1 MARID
6 SLSIFDSAET
16 KAKLAEKY
24 GVVIDN
30 IQKDTISGMLKNR
43 DLSGDPTTGTV
54 EARRIAN
61 TDSQAY
67 GTARSGGKGQNIT
80 APPVVVPLNVNREII
95 NEVEDKDIRTFGV
108 DDLIAR
114 KTLAN
119 QRTMERE
126 LERAFFTEAVT
137 GGTEFTPTGSTELE
151 QAEEL
156 LQSIE
161 TTNNEFIDGVDRDL
175 ITVVCSPE
183 FYGKIRSALDTTA
196 NNANV
201 DTARSE
207 FRIYH
212 GSRFTSSVYLPSGID
227 AIAMV
232 EGSVAQPVMV
242 SRVDPEKVQFSDA
255 YAFGLF
261 FYYGT
266 KTVMGDLIKY
276 VGSEVSA

>member
-6 SLSIFDSAET
+6 SMSIFDSAET

-67 GTARSGGKGQNIT
+67 GTARSGGKGTAIT

-156 LQSIE
+156 IQSIE
-161 TTNNEFIDGVDRDL
+161 TTHNEFIDGVDRDI

-183 FYGKIRSALDTTA
+183 YYGKIRNDLDTVA
-196 NNANV
+196 GNANV

-207 FRIYH
+207 FGIYH
-212 GSRFTSSVYLPSGID
+212 GARFTSSVYLPSDID

>member
-67 GTARSGGKGQNIT
+67 GTARSGGKGQEIV

-95 NEVEDKDIRTFGV
+95 NEVEEKDIRTFGV

-126 LERAFFTEAVT
+126 LERAFFAEAVT
-137 GGTEFTPTGSTELE
+137 GGSEFTPTGSTELE

-156 LQSIE
+156 IQAIE

-183 FYGKIRSALDTTA
+183 YYGKIRNDLDTVA
-196 NNANV
+196 GNANV

-212 GSRFTSSVYLPSGID
+212 GARFTSSVYLPSGID

-242 SRVDPEKVQFSDA
+242 TRVDPEKVQFSDA

>member
-16 KAKLAEKY
+16 KAKLAERY

-67 GTARSGGKGQNIT
+67 GTARSGGKGQKIV

-95 NEVEDKDIRTFGV
+95 NEVEEKDIRAFGV
-108 DDLIAR
+108 DDFIAR

-137 GGTEFTPTGSTELE
+137 GGDEFTPTGSTVLE

-156 LQSIE
+156 IQAIE

-183 FYGKIRSALDTTA
+183 YYGKIRSKLDTTT

-207 FRIYH
+207 FLIYH
-212 GSRFTSSVYLPSGID
+212 GTRFTSSVYLPSEID

-242 SRVDPEKVQFSDA
+242 DRVDPEKIQLSDA

-276 VGSEVSA
+276 VGAEVSA

>member
-6 SLSIFDSAET
+6 SLSILDSAET

-24 GVVIDN
+24 GAVIDN
-30 IQKDTISGMLKNR
+30 IQKNTISGMLKNR

-67 GTARSGGKGQNIT
+67 GTARSGGKGQKIV

-126 LERAFFTEAVT
+126 LERAFFTEAVAS
-137 GGTEFTPTGSTELE
+137 GTEFTPTGSTELE

-156 LQSIE
+156 IQSIE
-161 TTNNEFIDGVDRDL
+161 TTHNEFIDGVDRDL

-183 FYGKIRSALDTTA
+183 YYGKIRNDLDTAT
-196 NNANV
+196 NNANI

-207 FRIYH
+207 FGIYH
-212 GSRFTSSVYLPSGID
+212 GVRFTSSVYLPSGID

-232 EGSVAQPVMV
+232 EGSVAQPVML

-255 YAFGLF
+255 YAFGVF

-276 VGSEVSA
+276 VGAEVSA

>member
-67 GTARSGGKGQNIT
+67 GTARSGGAGTAII
-80 APPVVVPLNVNREII
+80 APPVTVPLNVNREII
-95 NEVEDKDIRTFGV
+95 NEVEEKDIRTFGV
-108 DDLIAR
+108 DDFISR
-114 KTLAN
+114 KALSN

-137 GGTEFTPTGSTELE
+137 GGNEFTPTAETELE

-156 LQSIE
+156 IQAVE
-161 TTNNEFIDGVDRDL
+161 TTSNEFIDGVDRDI
-175 ITVVCSPE
+175 ITVVCSPA
-183 FYGKIRSALDTTA
+183 FYGKIRNKLDTTT

-207 FRIYH
+207 FGIYH
-212 GSRFTSSVYLPSGID
+212 GTRFTSSVYLPSGID

-232 EGSVAQPVMV
+232 NGSVAQPVLV
-242 SRVDPEKVQFSDA
+242 SQVDPAKVQLSDA

-266 KTVMGDLIKY
+266 KTVMGDLIQY
-276 VGSEVSA
+276 IGSEVSA

>member
-6 SLSIFDSAET
+6 SLSIFDSPET

-67 GTARSGGKGQNIT
+67 GTARSGGKGTAIT

-156 LQSIE
+156 IQSIE
-161 TTNNEFIDGVDRDL
+161 TTSNEFVDGVDRDL

-183 FYGKIRSALDTTA
+183 YYGKIRNDLDTVA
-196 NNANV
+196 GNANV
-201 DTARSE
+201 NTARSE
-207 FRIYH
+207 FGIYH
-212 GSRFTSSVYLPSGID
+212 GARFTSSVYLPSGID

-276 VGSEVSA
+276 VGAEVSA